1 MQPYPLTV
9 IQPAVKPVFKGGSAF
24 RRDALDENL
33 ERACHYIRVA
43 GRTFGSKV
51 VVLPEFFLHG
61 FEPGHGIDEWIGASL
76 RIPGPEVEAL
86 GAAAREANCYVAGM
100 VYEVMDEFPGRFWNT
115 AIIIDPDGQVALK
128 YHKLYAM
135 TGKTRPGDVY
145 TDYVERMGGPGALF
159 PVLDTPYGRLGCLIC
174 YDINFPEV
182 TRCLAM
188 RGAEVFLH
196 IASETR
202 SPYHLPEGGWTL
214 AKRVRAYEN
223 MAFLASANQGPVIDG
238 EFPADRH
245 HGESQILD
253 FNGQVLNMARTSGE
267 TMVTAMVDIDALRRR
282 RQQPGMNF
290 LAELMPAIH
299 APIYAQEHMFP
310 IDHWQARPID
320 NIAENRALARQVI
333 EARTKAGRLVP
344 PGPE

>member
-1 MQPYPLTV
+1 MEPYPLTV
-9 IQPAVKPVFKGGSAF
+9 VQPAVKPVFKGNSGF
-24 RRDALDENL
+24 RRDALEENL
-33 ERACHYIRVA
+33 ERACHLVRVA
-43 GRTFGSKV
+43 GRHFGSKV
-51 VVLPEFFLHG
+51 VVFPEFFLHG
-61 FEPGHGIDEWIGASL
+61 FEPGHSVEEWIGTSL
-76 RIPGPEVEAL
+76 KIPGPETERL
-86 GAAAREANCYVAGM
+86 GAAAREAGCYLAGM
-100 VYEVMDEFPGRFWNT
+100 LYEVMDGFPGRFWNT
-115 AIIIDPDGQVALK
+115 AIIIDPQGRVVLK

-145 TDYVERMGGPGALF
+145 DEYVRQMGGPGALF
-159 PVLDTPYGRLGCLIC
+159 PVLDTPFGRLGCLIC

-223 MAFLASANQGPVIDG
+223 MAFLASANQGPVLDG
-238 EFPADRH
+238 EFPEDRH

-253 FNGQVLNMARTSGE
+253 FNGQVLNMARTSNE
-267 TMVTAMVDIDALRRR
+267 TMVTAMVDIEALRRR
-282 RQQPGMNF
+282 RQRPTMNF

-299 APIYAQEHMFP
+299 APIYAEEAMFP
-310 IDHWQARPID
+310 VNHWLSAPIAD
-320 NIAENRALARQVI
+320 GAENRVLAREVI
-333 EARTKAGRLVP
+333 EARTRSGRLVAP
-344 PGPE
+344 RSK